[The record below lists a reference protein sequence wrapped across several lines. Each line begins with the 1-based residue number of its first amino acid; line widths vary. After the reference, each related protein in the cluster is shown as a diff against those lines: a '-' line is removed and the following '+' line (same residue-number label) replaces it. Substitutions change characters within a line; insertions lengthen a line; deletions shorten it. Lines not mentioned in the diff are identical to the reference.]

1 LFPLKG
7 ARNYIDLAGLVVHIK
22 DVNSIAKVGKTLAL
36 LVVLAAVA
44 IGAGLLYAW
53 YVGNH
58 EVVTPVVSAES
69 VHSLQPATTEPVL
82 AGPVK
87 ASGNYVTQA
96 PVQPGWTNKL
106 EDVDSRPWEQRLD
119 GILLGAGEVNDKAD
133 MILKLMKVAP
143 TDAEVELAQHLI
155 NMVQDDH
162 YDGAAE
168 LLTNATTQ
176 PAVATV
182 LMNDLLNRRNTL
194 KLPMLLA
201 IARNDDHPLKDQA
214 KDMLELF
221 LQADYATNWDQWA
234 SAVDTWLQQNQ

>member
-1 LFPLKG
+1 M
-7 ARNYIDLAGLVVHIK
+7 
-22 DVNSIAKVGKTLAL
+22 
-36 LVVLAAVA
+36 VLAIAA

-53 YVGNH
+53 WIGRH
-58 EVVTPVVSAES
+58 EVATPVVSAETIELS
-69 VHSLQPATTEPVL
+69 QPTVP
-82 AGPVK
+82 GPEL
-87 ASGNYVTQA
+87 SGPIKTPANGLTQ
-96 PVQPGWTNKL
+96 PPGRQGSANPM
-106 EDVDSRPWEQRLD
+106 EAADSRPWEERLD

-133 MILKLMKVAP
+133 MIRKLMTLAP
-143 TDAEVELAQHLI
+143 AEAQVELAHHLV

-176 PAVATV
+176 PEVATV

-221 LQADYATNWDQWA
+221 LQADYATNWDQWS
-234 SAVDTWLQQNQ
+234 SAVDAWLQQNE

>member
-1 LFPLKG
+1 ME
-7 ARNYIDLAGLVVHIK
+7 
-22 DVNSIAKVGKTLAL
+22 
-36 LVVLAAVA
+36 AA
-44 IGAGLLYAW
+44 
-53 YVGNH
+53 
-58 EVVTPVVSAES
+58 
-69 VHSLQPATTEPVL
+69 
-82 AGPVK
+82 
-87 ASGNYVTQA
+87 
-96 PVQPGWTNKL
+96 
-106 EDVDSRPWEQRLD
+106 DSRPWEERLD

-133 MILKLMKVAP
+133 MIRKLMTLAP
-143 TDAEVELAQHLI
+143 AEAQVELAHHLV

-176 PAVATV
+176 PEVATV

-221 LQADYATNWDQWA
+221 LQADYATNWDQWS
-234 SAVDTWLQQNQ
+234 SAVDAWLQQNE

>member
-1 LFPLKG
+1 MSK
-7 ARNYIDLAGLVVHIK
+7 
-22 DVNSIAKVGKTLAL
+22 
-36 LVVLAAVA
+36 
-44 IGAGLLYAW
+44 
-53 YVGNH
+53 H
-58 EVVTPVVSAES
+58 EVVTPVVSAET
-69 VHSLQPATTEPVL
+69 VQHSQPVVPEPAL
-82 AGPVK
+82 AGPIKVSTNGS
-87 ASGNYVTQA
+87 AL
-96 PVQPGWTNKL
+96 PRVQPGWTNRT
-106 EDVDSRPWEQRLD
+106 EEVDSRPWEQRLD
-119 GILLGAGEVNDKAD
+119 GILLGAGEANDKAD
-133 MILKLMKVAP
+133 MIRKLMKDAP
-143 TDAEVELAQHLI
+143 AEAEVELAHHLV

-176 PAVATV
+176 PEVATV

-201 IARNDDHPLKDQA
+201 IARNEEHPLKDQA